1 MEEAPAFDEASE
13 LKGSAYKQSTEVV
26 EYETAEIVEE
36 ELIWATIVMEVSYSC
51 CDIMKLTF
59 LHSFGLNTMT
69 LWTIVTLE
77 MGYPPMQSWAFTWQL
92 SLLVLPS

>member
-13 LKGSAYKQSTEVV
+13 LNGSAHKESTEVV

-36 ELIWATIVMEVSYSC
+36 ELIWATVVLEVSYSC
-51 CDIMKLTF
+51 CGVMKLTF
-59 LHSFGLNTMT
+59 LYSSWLNTMT

-77 MGYPPMQSWAFTWQL
+77 MGLPPMQSWAFTCQL

>member
-1 MEEAPAFDEASE
+1 MEEAPDFAEASE
-13 LKGSAYKQSTEVV
+13 IKESANKQSTEVV

-36 ELIWATIVMEVSYSC
+36 DLIWATIVMEVSYSC
-51 CDIMKLTF
+51 CDVIKFTF

-77 MGYPPMQSWAFTWQL
+77 LGYPPMQSWAFTWQL
-92 SLLVLPS
+92 SRLVLPS